1 MIRRVELR
9 CPGPTLHGVIDPEA
23 KTIEVRCKRRRC
35 GVRPGVV
42 VLHTFAL
49 DSGRLLKTQKFRDPE
64 KEVRNDTSH
73 RTAVRSA

>member
-1 MIRRVELR
+1 MSQLELR
-9 CPGPTLHGVIDPEA
+9 CPGPTLHGIVNGEA

-49 DSGRLLKTQKFRDPE
+49 DSGRLLKTQRFKDAQR
-64 KEVRNDTSH
+64 EVKNGSSP
-73 RTAVRSA
+73 RTAVRAT